1 MLRLEKEYTEVE
13 NNLGLCRSLKEKLQ
27 RCEMGMEKKGGE
39 THTDL
44 APTVLGNT
52 RREQGNQRFWH

>member
-13 NNLGLCRSLKEKLQ
+13 NNLGSCRSLKEKLQ
-27 RCEMGMEKKGGE
+27 RCEMGREKKGGE
-39 THTDL
+39 THTEL

-52 RREQGNQRFWH
+52 R